1 MASLRMLVPDGTINY
16 IKNPSIRFDTTGY
29 TTAGFVAGGAFGIT
43 RSLERARFGF
53 ASLKVVTPGTGFW
66 EGAQYAVTWMTA
78 IFDSITAS
86 AYVRGSGLV
95 RIRITSVE
103 GTYVSDAVRIN
114 DERWTRLEVT
124 GKSGGGDIVIA
135 VETTDMVA
143 STFYVD
149 GLQLER
155 KAYVTSYCDGDQ
167 PGCIWN
173 IMQHGSIST
182 RSPYTRAGGRFIEL
196 ADCDRGEKNLY
207 MTVIGGL
214 GTAPIANNIQSYAD
228 APGSYYQNTKTM
240 DRVITIT
247 FHATSPDL
255 RGDKVKSL
263 QDLHALRKLLFDII
277 RPDKT
282 AGGEEFILEYQDGD
296 FPVYVRVRYESGLEG
311 TWDIRNRF
319 TQSFPI
325 RFLAVSPYLY
335 DDNYESAGLN
345 FGEGAT
351 VNYVMARFDG
361 RWGVM
366 GTGMNAVINDLEIGK
381 RGEVVA
387 VGTFTLAG
395 GVAASYVAYWDGTN
409 WNAYGGAANGLINAV
424 AVAPNGDIYVA
435 GSFGTINGVA
445 CTNIARW
452 NGTAWSPLGTGLGAA
467 GFAVKVAP
475 NGDVYAGGA
484 FVTAGGVTA
493 RYCARW
499 DGSMWH
505 PMGTYLGLNNTVY
518 SIAISSDGTQV
529 FLGGAF
535 TDEYTATIDPPLYV
549 ALYET
554 AYNQFFTLGDGF
566 DGLVRKV
573 LLSPAGRLYAG
584 GEFTASGAQTML
596 YVSYWN
602 GAAWYNLG
610 AGANDIVRNLDV
622 DKFGNILAVGDFTRM
637 GSANAQGVALYNGST
652 WVALD
657 VDTNSDCYA
666 VKWDGAGNIFLAP
679 NSTVS
684 NFAAITTVEAKGTAE
699 TNPVVYIVGPC
710 TLRWLENLT
719 TKKRVYADL
728 EILNGEEVVFEF
740 GTGKVESAVRGDLS
754 YAISPGSDMRAWTL
768 LPGNNKIAAFMM
780 DDVLATMRV
789 YHAPRYWSVDGMV
802 DEEGF

>member
-1 MASLRMLVPDGTINY
+1 MASLRMLVPDGSINY
-16 IKNPSIRFDTTGY
+16 VKNPSIRYDTTGY
-29 TTAGFVAGGAFGIT
+29 TLHGAAIT
-43 RSLERARFGF
+43 RSFDRARFGF
-53 ASLKVVTPGTGFW
+53 ASLRVITAGLGYF
-66 EGAQYAVTWMTA
+66 EGVHYTISWMAA
-78 IFDSITAS
+78 IFDVVTAS
-86 AYVRGSGLV
+86 AYVRGSGMV
-95 RIRITSVE
+95 RIRIGSNE
-103 GTYVSDAVRIN
+103 GTYVSKSVRIN
-114 DERWTRLEVT
+114 DERWTRLSVT
-124 GKSGGGDIVIA
+124 GQSGGGDVEIS
-135 VETTDMVA
+135 VETTDKAV

-155 KAYVTSYCDGDQ
+155 KPYATTYCDGDQ

-196 ADCDRGEKNLY
+196 ADCDRDEKNLY

-214 GTAPIANNIQSYAD
+214 GVAPIQNNTQSYAD
-228 APGSYYQNTKTM
+228 APGSYYQDSKTL

-255 RGDKVKSL
+255 RGNKAKSL
-263 QDLHALRKLLFDII
+263 KDLHALRKLLFDII

-282 AGGEEFILEYQDGD
+282 AGGEEFVLEYQDGD
-296 FPVYVRVRYESGLEG
+296 FPVYVRVRYEGGLEG
-311 TWDIRNRF
+311 SWDIRNRF
-319 TQSFPI
+319 VQSFPI

-335 DDNYESAGLN
+335 DDNYEAASLN

-351 VNYVMARFDG
+351 INYVMGRFDG
-361 RWGVM
+361 RWGMM
-366 GTGMNAVINDLEIGK
+366 GTGMDAFINDFEIGK
-381 RGEVVA
+381 RGEVIA
-387 VGTFTLAG
+387 VGTFHTAG
-395 GVAASYVAYWDGTN
+395 GVLASHVAYWDGTN
-409 WNAYGGAANGLINAV
+409 WNAFGGASNGTINAV
-424 AVAPNGDIYVA
+424 AIAPNGDIYVT

-445 CTNIARW
+445 CTNIAKW
-452 NGTAWSPLGTGLGAA
+452 NGTAWSALGSGLGST

-475 NGDVYAGGA
+475 NGDVYAGGS
-484 FVTAGGVTA
+484 FVTAGGIVA
-493 RYCARW
+493 KYCARW
-499 DGSMWH
+499 DGLMWN
-505 PMGTYLGLNNTVY
+505 PMGTYQGMNNTVY
-518 SIAISSDGTQV
+518 SLAISNDGTQI

-535 TDEYTATIDPPLYV
+535 TDEFTATITPPLRVSVYEV
-549 ALYET
+549 AYG
-554 AYNQFFTLGDGF
+554 QFFPLGDGF
-566 DGLVRKV
+566 DNTVLKV
-573 LLSPAGRLYAG
+573 VLSPSGQLYACG
-584 GEFTASGAQTML
+584 DFTMSGAQTML

-610 AGANDIVRNLDV
+610 AGGNDTVRSMDV
-622 DKFGNILAVGDFTRM
+622 DKFGNILAAGDFTRM

-652 WVALD
+652 WVGLD
-657 VDTNSDCYA
+657 VETHSACYA
-666 VKWDGAGNIFLAP
+666 VKWDSAGNIFLAP
-679 NSTVS
+679 NSTVAD
-684 NFAAITTVEAKGTAE
+684 FAAITTIEAKGTAE

-740 GTGKVESAVRGDLS
+740 GTGKVESTVRGDLS

-768 LPGNNKIAAFMM
+768 LPGSNRITALMI
-780 DDVLATMRV
+780 DDVLATMRI